1 MNKIYRSTVV
11 SPKFEKVSK
20 ETYDRTI
27 NFFSEKLPKA
37 KLVEYDDI
45 KLPKRSSQC
54 SAGYDFYNTIDLEFE
69 IPDDDYIVQTRG
81 IAMIPT
87 FVKCKMPYD
96 MYLSIYP
103 RSGLG
108 SKYGI
113 RLRNTVGIVDSDY
126 YGISNVL
133 ISNEG
138 HIILYL
144 DFHMFKYHNTI
155 AINGDLIPLNK
166 IKIGIG
172 EKIVQGIFNR
182 YYVTED
188 DNISNDRIGGFG
200 SSDDNN

>member
-1 MNKIYRSTVV
+1 MDKIYRSSIL

-27 NFFSEKLPKA
+27 KFFSEKLPKV

-45 KLPKRSSQC
+45 KLPKRSSRC
-54 SAGYDFYNTIDLEFE
+54 SAGYDFYNTIDLEYE
-69 IPDDDYIVQTRG
+69 VPDSEYIVQSRG

-87 FVKCKMPYD
+87 FIKCQMPDD
-96 MYLSIYP
+96 MYLAIYP

-108 SKYGI
+108 GKYGL

-126 YGISNVL
+126 YGISNDL

-144 DFHMFKYHNTI
+144 DFHLFKEHSTL
-155 AINGDLIPLNK
+155 AINGDLISLSN
-166 IKIGIG
+166 IKVGIG
-172 EKIVQGIFNR
+172 EKIVQGIFNK

-200 SSDDNN
+200 SSDSGN